1 MNPKVDSYLADGCG
15 RCSFYRTP
23 KCKVNNWRGELQAL
37 RAIILDC
44 GLTEDLKWKIP
55 CYTLENS
62 NVIMLS
68 AFNDYVALSFFKGS
82 LLKDSNG
89 ILIQQTENVQVT
101 RQIRFTNVKEIIEL
115 ENVLKSYIYEAIEVE
130 KSGLK
135 ATLKTTAEFDMPEE
149 LQTKL
154 DEDPTFKNAF
164 YALTPGRQRG
174 YILHFSQ
181 PKQSKTRVERI
192 EKCLPLIFNAK
203 GLQDDYQSMKRK
215 T

>member
-1 MNPKVDSYLADGCG
+1 MNPKVDLYLADGCG
-15 RCSFYRTP
+15 RCWFYRTP
-23 KCKVNNWRGELQAL
+23 KCKVNNWRGELEAL

-68 AFNDYVALSFFKGS
+68 AFNDYVAVSFFKGS

-101 RQIRFTNVKEIIEL
+101 RQIRFTNVKENVEL
-115 ENVLKSYIYEAIEVE
+115 ESVLKSYIYEAIEVE